1 MRARIVL
8 LSLLG
13 LFAGC
18 ASSEKKEMESIKQKE
33 EALYTSDTKNF
44 KFDPA
49 QARETITAYEE
60 FAQKYPTSKDAP
72 EMLLKSAD
80 LHRSLKE
87 YQAAINLYQKIATDF
102 PAFEKQAQV
111 LFLQAFVYENELN
124 LLEKAKPLY
133 EKFLQQYP
141 DHDLADDVQFSLQN
155 LGKTP
160 EEIIKGFEQQEAA
173 SASDSSGL

>member
-1 MRARIVL
+1 MPARIFLLFAVAVL
-8 LSLLG
+8 
-13 LFAGC
+13 AGC
-18 ASSEKKEMESIKQKE
+18 ASSQEKAMDAIKEQ
-33 EALYTSDTKNF
+33 EATLYTSDTKNF

-49 QARETITAYEE
+49 QARATITAYET
-60 FAQKYPTSKDAP
+60 FAQQYPQSKDAP

-87 YQAAINLYQKIATDF
+87 YDAALNLYQKIATDF
-102 PAFEKQAQV
+102 PAFDKLAQT
-111 LFLQAFVYENELN
+111 LFLQAFVYENELYR
-124 LLEKAKPLY
+124 LEKAKALY
-133 EKFLQQYP
+133 EEFLQKYP

-173 SASDSSGL
+173 PTDTSAS